1 MAIERSQTL
10 EDLNSMSKEIDKVV
24 IFFKDGTFSEIK
36 NVVPV
41 KEFNDRP
48 VPTQEFPYTTLSIP
62 CPKCG
67 MAKTPCFV
75 QDCPTGLGW
84 PGIGPTV
91 VD

>member
-1 MAIERSQTL
+1 MVIERNQTS

-48 VPTQEFPYTTLSIP
+48 FPPAMPLSIP
-62 CPKCG
+62 CSKCG
-67 MAKTPCFV
+67 TAKTSCFI
-75 QDCPTGLGW
+75 QDCPTGIGW